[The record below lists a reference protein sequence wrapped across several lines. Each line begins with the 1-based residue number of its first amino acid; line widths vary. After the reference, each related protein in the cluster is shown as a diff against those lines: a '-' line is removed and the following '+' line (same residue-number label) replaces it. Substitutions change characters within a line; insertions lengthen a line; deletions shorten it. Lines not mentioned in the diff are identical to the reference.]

1 MALKVSLKELLEA
14 GCHFGHQRQRW
25 HPKAS
30 KFIYT
35 ERDGVHIIDLSKTAK
50 GITEAYE
57 FLKDL
62 VATGGTVLF
71 LGTKRQAKTAVLE
84 GANKCGAYYL
94 VERWPG
100 GLFTNWEQIKKNLDK
115 IKNLKVLTTDEQ
127 AGNTYTKREVLLFQ
141 RELDKL
147 LAVYGGI
154 ENLDRIP
161 DAIFIIDSRKE
172 SNAVKEANIRGV
184 KIIGVVDT
192 NTDPTPID
200 FPIPA
205 NDDAVGSISLV
216 VKYMTEAVEEG
227 TKLKSAKALEA
238 EKAIEKE
245 KKEASKETKAAKK
258 KVPKAIKVT
267 EVTEEGK

>member
-1 MALKVSLKELLEA
+1 MIKVSLKELLEA

-30 KFIYT
+30 QFIYT

-57 FLKDL
+57 FLKDT
-62 VATGGTVLF
+62 VAKGGTVLF
-71 LGTKRQAKTAVLE
+71 LGTKRQAKASVLE
-84 GANKCGAYYL
+84 GANKCGAYFL

-115 IKNLKVLTTDEQ
+115 IQNLKELTSSED
-127 AGNTYTKREVLLFQ
+127 ARNTYTKREILLFQ

-147 LAVYGGI
+147 FAVYGGV
-154 ENLDRIP
+154 EHLDRIP
-161 DAIFIIDSRKE
+161 DAIFIVDSRKE
-172 SNAVKEANIRGV
+172 SNAVKESVIRGV
-184 KIIGVVDT
+184 KIVGMVDT

-200 FPIPA
+200 YPIPA
-205 NDDAVGSISLV
+205 NDDAVGSISLI

-227 TKLKSAKALEA
+227 MKLKL
-238 EKAIEKE
+238 EKE
-245 KKEASKETKAAKK
+245 KAPEVEVKEEVKVVKKKAKKEAVVKE
-258 KVPKAIKVT
+258 
-267 EVTEEGK
+267 EVTK